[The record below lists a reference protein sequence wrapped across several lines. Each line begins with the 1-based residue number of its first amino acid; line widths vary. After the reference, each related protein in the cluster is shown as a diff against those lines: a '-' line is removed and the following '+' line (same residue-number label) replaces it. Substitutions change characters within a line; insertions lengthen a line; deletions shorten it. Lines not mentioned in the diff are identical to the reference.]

1 MFLPLQKVFKNI
13 FWSNT
18 EYLKIQRPQKY
29 FDKPIK
35 MDSDINL
42 GRFYFIFLYV
52 VKRKLVLFNIRLI
65 NIGQSSNFPDQFI
78 AMIFLWKI

>member
-1 MFLPLQKVFKNI
+1 M
-13 FWSNT
+13 
-18 EYLKIQRPQKY
+18 Y
-29 FDKPIK
+29 FDKTIN

-52 VKRKLVLFNIRLI
+52 VKRTLVLFNIRLI

-78 AMIFLWKI
+78 DISMENIKFITKFKRVIH